1 MDRIQ
6 QMEVF
11 IQVMESGSF
20 TKAAEALNMP
30 RSTISTVIQTLENRL
45 GVQLLHR
52 TTRQLTATQDGMRY
66 LETANTLIQQF
77 NATERMFQSEPHQ
90 IQGRLRIDMPSRIAR
105 RIVIPALPD
114 FLSLYPQLNIELS
127 MKDRMVDLV
136 ADGVD
141 CVIRVGELSD
151 SELICQKLGDLE
163 VIHCASP
170 GYLAAFGIPESIDD
184 LSHHHL
190 IHYAIQMPAQ
200 PANLAYQTDGESLSV
215 PMQSRIT
222 VDNAEAYIASALA
235 GMGIIEIPKYD
246 VQHLLENNTLQEI
259 LPDSKPGAL
268 PLSFLYPS
276 RKNLSLRVDVFRAWI
291 SQLLA
296 TTCLNQA

>member
-127 MKDRMVDLV
+127 MKDRMVDLI

-163 VIHCASP
+163 VIYCASP
-170 GYLAAFGIPESIDD
+170 EYLAAFGFPASMDA
-184 LSHHHL
+184 LRHHHL

-200 PANLAYQTDGESLSV
+200 PAKLTYQTAGESVSV

-246 VQHLLENNTLQEI
+246 VQHLLENNSLQEI
-259 LPDSKPGAL
+259 LPDCKPSAL

-296 TTCLNQA
+296 TTCFNRA